1 MSDAPERIWVGRWC
15 KGYLSDDD
23 EVVTLDGEAFDF
35 PRRGMDEYIR
45 ADIHRAEVER
55 LRAENAELVE
65 ALHQLKSEITAEA
78 LRMAI
83 EAIGSA

>member
-1 MSDAPERIWVGRWC
+1 MSRELRDEIRMAHAAAERLRLARDRLYGR
-15 KGYLSDDD
+15 
-23 EVVTLDGEAFDF
+23 EA
-35 PRRGMDEYIR
+35 
-45 ADIHRAEVER
+45 ALAAEVER
-55 LRAENAELVE
+55 LREENAELVE